1 MTVQELINTLQFMDM
16 NAEVHFAYNYGDHW
30 RTEVAPCVSDVREG
44 VVEFSEYHRMDRI
57 AKEDYDDEVEF
68 DDDGNEIVDETQRRV
83 VVLA

>member
-30 RTEVAPCVSDVREG
+30 RTEVAPRISDVREG
-44 VVEFSEYHRMDRI
+44 VVEFSDYHRMDKLVTI
-57 AKEDYDDEVEF
+57 EEDYDVYDE
-68 DDDGNEIVDETQRRV
+68 DTGETETKVRRV